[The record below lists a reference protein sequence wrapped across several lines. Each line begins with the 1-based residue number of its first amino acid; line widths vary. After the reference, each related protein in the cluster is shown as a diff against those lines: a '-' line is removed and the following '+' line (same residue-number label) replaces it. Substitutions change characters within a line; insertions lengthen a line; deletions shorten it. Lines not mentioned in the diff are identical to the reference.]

1 MSEDQPDKATRR
13 GRLKN
18 GNPGGDLSK
27 APRCGAKT
35 RAGTPCQQAAMR
47 GKQRCRMHG
56 GGSTGPRT
64 PEGMERMR
72 RSKIKH
78 GLKTKEARE
87 VRKAI
92 RELNRLCAAMVR
104 EETGE

>member
-1 MSEDQPDKATRR
+1 MNEDQPDKATRR

-35 RAGTPCQQAAMR
+35 RAGAPCQQAAMR
-47 GKQRCRMHG
+47 GKRRCRMHG

-64 PEGMERMR
+64 PEGMARMR
-72 RSKIKH
+72 ASKITH
-78 GLKTKEARE
+78 GLKTKEAIE
-87 VRKAI
+87 LRKLI
-92 RELNRLCAAMVR
+92 RELDQLCRPMAEPER
-104 EETGE
+104 SE

>member
-1 MSEDQPDKATRR
+1 MVEDQPNKATRR

-47 GKQRCRMHG
+47 GKLRCRMHG

-72 RSKIKH
+72 ASKIRH
-78 GLKTKEARE
+78 GLRTKEARE
-87 VRKAI
+87 LRKLL
-92 RELNRLCAAMVR
+92 RELDRLCRPMARDNAD
-104 EETGE
+104 

>member
-1 MSEDQPDKATRR
+1 MNEEPPDKAMRR

-47 GKQRCRMHG
+47 GKRRCRMHG

-64 PEGMERMR
+64 PEGMARMR
-72 RSKIKH
+72 ASKIKH
-78 GLKTKEARE
+78 GLKTKEAKE
-87 VRKAI
+87 LRKLI
-92 RELNRLCAAMVR
+92 RELDRLCKPMAR
-104 EETGE
+104 EERDS